1 MTANKALAKLV
12 GSGTQ
17 LPNQS
22 ILLNSIVLRKEYNEC
37 AEEWI
42 DRLPFYHAL
51 WNDEVHVKNTEIRC
65 SNNEMNFCKSTMFIS
80 SAEMLSSIIEW

>member
-37 AEEWI
+37 AEE
-42 DRLPFYHAL
+42 
-51 WNDEVHVKNTEIRC
+51 
-65 SNNEMNFCKSTMFIS
+65 
-80 SAEMLSSIIEW
+80 